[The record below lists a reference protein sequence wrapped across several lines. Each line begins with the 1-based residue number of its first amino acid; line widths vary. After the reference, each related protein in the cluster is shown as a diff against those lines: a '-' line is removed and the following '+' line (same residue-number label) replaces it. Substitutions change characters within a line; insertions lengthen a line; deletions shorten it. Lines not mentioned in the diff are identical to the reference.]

1 MSEKLLQQIL
11 EELKGMKSQ
20 FADFKQ
26 EQERTNQRLSHIEN
40 DIPQIKQAVL
50 ETLKKVNR
58 LEETQELL
66 IKGQERQDKIL
77 ESLALR
83 SLEQET
89 ELREIKRIK

>member
-11 EELKGMKSQ
+11 EELKGVKE
-20 FADFKQ
+20 
-26 EQERTNQRLSHIEN
+26 EQEKTNQRLSHIEN

-66 IKGQERQDKIL
+66 IKGQER
-77 ESLALR
+77 
-83 SLEQET
+83 
-89 ELREIKRIK
+89 

>member
-26 EQERTNQRLSHIEN
+26 EQERTNLRLSHIEN